1 MKEAVAEP
9 VVTVS
14 LADLEAV
21 IRRVVRE
28 ELAAARDEEEGVVYL
43 DEDSP
48 LYRDMEELLRMKREG
63 TLRILSRAEAFGD
76 NG

>member
-9 VVTVS
+9 AVTVS

-28 ELAAARDEEEGVVYL
+28 EMAAARDEEEGVVDL

-63 TLRILSRAEAFGD
+63 RLKLLTHEEVWGE
-76 NG
+76 